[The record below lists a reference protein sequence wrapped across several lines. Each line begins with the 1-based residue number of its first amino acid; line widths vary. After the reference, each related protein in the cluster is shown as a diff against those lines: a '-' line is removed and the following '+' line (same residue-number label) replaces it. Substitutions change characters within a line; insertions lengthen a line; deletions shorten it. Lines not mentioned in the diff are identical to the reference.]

1 MSVVMKIRKIGGSLG
16 VIIPKEELNRMHLKE
31 GDEIFG
37 LPDDDGLHLQ
47 ARDPLFERKMKA
59 FENTRR
65 QFRNALRELA
75 K

>member
-1 MSVVMKIRKIGGSLG
+1 MKIRKIGASLG

-37 LPDDDGLHLQ
+37 LPVDDGLLLQ

-59 FENTRR
+59 FENTHR
-65 QFRNALRELA
+65 QFRNDLRELA